1 MEGIN
6 PQILK
11 EICDV
16 RMPFGKYK
24 ETVLA
29 DLPISYLEW
38 FMRNGGFPQGKL
50 GMQLSTIYEIKLNG
64 LMDLLAPIRGE
75 ANHQKPKK
83 TTYKF

>member
-16 RMPFGKYK
+16 RMPFAKYK
-24 ETVLA
+24 ETILA

-50 GMQLSTIYEIKLNG
+50 GMQLATIYEIKLNG
-64 LMDLLAPIRGE
+64 LMDLL
-75 ANHQKPKK
+75 KPLRR
-83 TTYKF
+83 